1 MRRLLQPDS
10 DDEDQLMEHAMFMQ
24 DIRQYNDLLA
34 FASVHTELSIMD
46 YPRNRQF
53 CYRIHGQMYFRCPP
67 LQNLNNDRLETS
79 QFYILDND
87 EATEQ
92 REGAWTHG
100 GFLVGNRSVN
110 RGVNKILILFKNK
123 NIINLNFFQDSNT
136 VRRHDKQ

>member
-1 MRRLLQPDS
+1 MRRLLKPNVRDNA
-10 DDEDQLMEHAMFMQ
+10 EVMEHRSLMD

-46 YPRNRQF
+46 RPRNRQF

-67 LQNLNNDRLETS
+67 LQNANNDRLETS

-87 EATEQ
+87 QATAQ

-110 RGVNKILILFKNK
+110 RAVNKTLRY
-123 NIINLNFFQDSNT
+123 FF
-136 VRRHDKQ
+136 

>member
-1 MRRLLQPDS
+1 MRRLLKPNVRDNA
-10 DDEDQLMEHAMFMQ
+10 EVMEHRSLMD

-46 YPRNRQF
+46 QPRNRQF

-67 LQNLNNDRLETS
+67 LQNPNNDRLETS

-87 EATEQ
+87 QATAQ

-110 RGVNKILILFKNK
+110 RAVNKTLRY
-123 NIINLNFFQDSNT
+123 FF
-136 VRRHDKQ
+136 

>member
-1 MRRLLQPDS
+1 MVRLLRPQDN
-10 DDEDQLMEHAMFMQ
+10 DVDQQMEHRIFMD

-67 LQNLNNDRLETS
+67 LQNVNNERVETS

-87 EATEQ
+87 QATEQ
-92 REGAWTHG
+92 RQGAWTHG

-110 RGVNKILILFKNK
+110 RGVIKTLILFQK
-123 NIINLNFFQDSNT
+123 
-136 VRRHDKQ
+136 

>member
-1 MRRLLQPDS
+1 MRRLLRPDNR
-10 DDEDQLMEHAMFMQ
+10 DNDQVMEHRMFMD

-67 LQNLNNDRLETS
+67 LHNLNNERLETS
-79 QFYILDND
+79 QFYILDTD
-87 EATEQ
+87 QATEQ

-110 RGVNKILILFKNK
+110 RGVYITLI
-123 NIINLNFFQDSNT
+123 FFE
-136 VRRHDKQ
+136 K

>member
-1 MRRLLQPDS
+1 MTS
-10 DDEDQLMEHAMFMQ
+10 FTS
-24 DIRQYNDLLA
+24 I
-34 FASVHTELSIMD
+34 HTELSIMD
-46 YPRNRQF
+46 YPRNRNF
-53 CYRIHGQMYFRCPP
+53 CYLIHGQINFLCPP
-67 LQNLNNDRLETS
+67 LQNINNERLETS

-123 NIINLNFFQDSNT
+123 NIINHNFFQDSYT